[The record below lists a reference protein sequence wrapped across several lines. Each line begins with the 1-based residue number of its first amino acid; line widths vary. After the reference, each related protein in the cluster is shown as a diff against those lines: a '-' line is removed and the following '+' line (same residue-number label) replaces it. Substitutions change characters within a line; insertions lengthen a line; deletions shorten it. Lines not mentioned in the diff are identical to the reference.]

1 MIEALIFLLFTTF
14 IFALLYLSM
23 RFSLKKLQ
31 KDMIKKRE
39 TQTNLLLTTDS
50 QDLEM
55 KKLVGT
61 INITFEE
68 FRAIKIKALN
78 DQKSFEL
85 AMHNITHDIR
95 TPLMIASGYSQTLLK
110 NEQLD
115 LSALTKIK
123 QNLDIVSKRLE
134 ILLDYQNL
142 LEDNVKLEMTKVNLI
157 EVLKTALLK
166 DYDVF
171 TERNFAVE
179 IDLPDLE
186 ELFIVADREL
196 LERII
201 QNLLGNIL
209 KHGKEKMKI
218 QLQVVDQQ
226 IKLTFINQTQQP
238 IRSIEKLTNRFYSE
252 NLSSTEGSSGLG
264 LFITQELVVLIS
276 GKMELFYKDNEFRV
290 NLLWK
295 YKESKI

>member
-1 MIEALIFLLFTTF
+1 
-14 IFALLYLSM
+14 
-23 RFSLKKLQ
+23 
-31 KDMIKKRE
+31 MIKKRE

-171 TERNFAVE
+171 TERNFSVE

-201 QNLLGNIL
+201 QNILGNIL